1 MIYLYAFLIGGALCA
16 AAQILIDRT
25 AVTPA
30 RILVSYVCL
39 GVVLSGAGIYKKL
52 VDFAGAGAS
61 VPLLGFGH
69 TLAKGV
75 AQAIREDGWIGIF
88 TGGVRGM
95 AGGLTF
101 ALLFSFLAAIFFHGK
116 PENL

>member
-1 MIYLYAFLIGGALCA
+1 MIYLYAFLIGGAFCA
-16 AAQILIDRT
+16 AAQILIDKT

-30 RILVSYVCL
+30 RILVGYVCL
-39 GVVLSGAGIYKKL
+39 GVVLSGLGIYKKL
-52 VDFAGAGAS
+52 VSFAGAGAS

-75 AQAIREDGWIGIF
+75 AQAIREDGWLGVF
-88 TGGVRGM
+88 TGGVKGM

-101 ALLFSFLAAIFFHGK
+101 AILFSLIAAIFFHGK

>member
-1 MIYLYAFLIGGALCA
+1 MIYLYAFLVGGGLCM
-16 AAQILIDRT
+16 AAQIAIDKT

-39 GVVLSGAGIYKKL
+39 GVVLSGLGIYKRM
-52 VDFAGAGAS
+52 VEFSGAGAS

-75 AQAIREDGWIGIF
+75 ATAIRED
-88 TGGVRGM
+88 
-95 AGGLTF
+95 
-101 ALLFSFLAAIFFHGK
+101 
-116 PENL
+116 